1 MSHCKTV
8 DEFLHR
14 LIDNGNKNL
23 CQHPVCALSVVVM
36 QIGKHPGLMKPDGV
50 SENDVSIPMATDRID
65 VAKSSSHLSQTEID
79 GDHPCYQQLSFWSYS
94 DRTARLGV
102 SAG

>member
-1 MSHCKTV
+1 V

-23 CQHPVCALSVVVM
+23 RQHLVCALSVVVM

-50 SENDVSIPMATDRID
+50 SVNDVSIPMATDRID
-65 VAKSSSHLSQTEID
+65 VDKSASHAI
-79 GDHPCYQQLSFWSYS
+79 
-94 DRTARLGV
+94 
-102 SAG
+102 